1 MKKAMQIKRSEKGFT
16 LIEVIVTIVVAA
28 ILGTF
33 LVTFMTSVPKSVNPV
48 IQTRNLAAAQAVM
61 EKITADYER
70 YIRGEP
76 GAPDWTVIG
85 AEGVIIDSTTSTPLI
100 TYSGGA
106 ITNMPV
112 FTEREVTV
120 TVGDQKLVSYFTIK

>member
-1 MKKAMQIKRSEKGFT
+1 MKKTMQIKRSEKGFT

-48 IQTRNLAAAQAVM
+48 IQTQNLAAVQAVM

-70 YIRGEP
+70 YIRGET
-76 GAPDWTVIG
+76 GAPVWTAIG

-106 ITNMPV
+106 IDNMPV

-120 TVGDQKLVSYFTIK
+120 TAGDQKLVSYFTIK